1 MTKLEEKRLF
11 DFIQPKDLVKI
22 MGNIFEVEEINDTK
36 AVLSY
41 ENGAR
46 LKDIISCVTE
56 VYKINVRG
64 DYHKVWE
71 RGEEHND

>member
-1 MTKLEEKRLF
+1 MRMTKEEKTLF

-22 MGNIFEVEEINDTK
+22 LGNIFEVEEIGGTK

-41 ENGAR
+41 QNGTR
-46 LKDIISCVTE
+46 LKDIISLVTE

-71 RGEEHND
+71 RGE

>member
-1 MTKLEEKRLF
+1 MTKEEKILF

-56 VYKINVRG
+56 VYKINVIG

-71 RGEEHND
+71 RGEEII

>member
-1 MTKLEEKRLF
+1 MTKEEKTLF

-22 MGNIFEVEEINDTK
+22 LGNIFEVEEIGGTK
-36 AVLSY
+36 EVLSY
-41 ENGAR
+41 ENGMR
-46 LKDIISCVTE
+46 LKDIISLVTE

-71 RGEEHND
+71 KENE

>member
-1 MTKLEEKRLF
+1 MRMTKEEKTLF

-22 MGNIFEVEEINDTK
+22 LGNIFEVEEIGGTK

-41 ENGAR
+41 QNGTR

-56 VYKINVRG
+56 VYKINFKG

-71 RGEEHND
+71 KENE